1 FDRVRYESIVK
12 SLIFMPMAIS
22 SVALGIIWIFMF
34 QYSTPGEP
42 QVGTLNAII
51 TFFHHDP
58 VVWLQDQWPSD
69 KFNVLNNLAL
79 IGAAT
84 MTVAAAAQPNRVAG
98 RFSPG

>member
-1 FDRVRYESIVK
+1 
-12 SLIFMPMAIS
+12 
-22 SVALGIIWIFMF
+22 MF

-84 MTVAAAAQPNRVAG
+84 WGITGFAMVILSAALKGIRGELLEAARAHGAG
-98 RFSPG
+98 AITGIGRGRCPLRSA